1 MFMEFRKYTQA
12 ERTNILSPYIQDKLK
27 SAKLNLIINLGF
39 PQNLIDSMI
48 PYIADEAPAWQL
60 RMISFFDA
68 DPEDLRL
75 TLEGAI
81 KEESI
86 GDFQEIRKKYY
97 SEHVESKNESLI
109 LKSMEQNGSF
119 IKLQY
124 ELIQQI
130 NSQLQQQLLSQD
142 QLADLLAEKEALT
155 VQLHDSQKEVVQLQQ
170 RIDDVVESFHT
181 KESAYL
187 EQIRL
192 LQNRIEDLQNPKQI
206 EVFMPSAESV
216 ESESDV
222 PSDSDSTSVQENSD
236 FQIDV
241 QAERHSWFSFLRKN
255 KKSKTE
261 KLAEQEQQARD
272 QLIKSYIYDPSHS
285 EEQAALF
292 LDAAG
297 TEEWTLEDLRTLA
310 AQSDIDSMKILQRK
324 IEQLHKA
331 SQKKNNK

>member
-75 TLEGAI
+75 TLEDAI

-109 LKSMEQNGSF
+109 LKSME
-119 IKLQY
+119 
-124 ELIQQI
+124 QI

-170 RIDDVVESFHT
+170 RLDDVVESFHT

-192 LQNRIEDLQNPKQI
+192 LQNRIEELQNPKQI
-206 EVFMPSAESV
+206 EVFMSSAESV

>member
-170 RIDDVVESFHT
+170 RLDDVVESFHT

-216 ESESDV
+216 ESESD
-222 PSDSDSTSVQENSD
+222 
-236 FQIDV
+236 
-241 QAERHSWFSFLRKN
+241 
-255 KKSKTE
+255 
-261 KLAEQEQQARD
+261 
-272 QLIKSYIYDPSHS
+272 
-285 EEQAALF
+285 
-292 LDAAG
+292 G
-297 TEEWTLEDLRTLA
+297 TAD
-310 AQSDIDSMKILQRK
+310 
-324 IEQLHKA
+324 
-331 SQKKNNK
+331 

>member
-142 QLADLLAEKEALT
+142 QRADLLAEKEALT

-170 RIDDVVESFHT
+170 RLDDVVESFHT

-272 QLIKSYIYDPSHS
+272 QLIKSYIYDPEHS
-285 EEQAALF
+285 EHQTELLLAA
-292 LDAAG
+292 D
-297 TEEWTLEDLRTLA
+297 TSEEWTLEDLKTLA
-310 AQSDIDSMKILQRK
+310 SQPDLEKMQSLQHK
-324 IEQLHKA
+324 MEQLYHV
-331 SQKKNNK
+331 QK

>member
-124 ELIQQI
+124 ELIQKI

-142 QLADLLAEKEALT
+142 QRADLLEEKEALT

-170 RIDDVVESFHT
+170 RLDDVVESFHT

-206 EVFMPSAESV
+206 EVFMPSTA
-216 ESESDV
+216 
-222 PSDSDSTSVQENSD
+222 VQENSD

-272 QLIKSYIYDPSHS
+272 QLIKSYIYDPEHS
-285 EEQAALF
+285 EQQTELLLAA
-292 LDAAG
+292 A
-297 TEEWTLEDLRTLA
+297 TSEEWTLEDLKTLA
-310 AQSDIDSMKILQRK
+310 SQPDLEKMQSLQHK
-324 IEQLHKA
+324 MEQLYHV
-331 SQKKNNK
+331 QK

>member
-68 DPEDLRL
+68 DP
-75 TLEGAI
+75 
-81 KEESI
+81 

-142 QLADLLAEKEALT
+142 QRADLLAEKEALT

-170 RIDDVVESFHT
+170 RLDDVVESFHT

-222 PSDSDSTSVQENSD
+222 PSDSDSTSVQENLD

-272 QLIKSYIYDPSHS
+272 QLIKSYIYDPEHS
-285 EEQAALF
+285 EQQTELLLAA
-292 LDAAG
+292 A
-297 TEEWTLEDLRTLA
+297 TSEEWTLEDLKTLA
-310 AQSDIDSMKILQRK
+310 SQPDLEKMQSLQHK
-324 IEQLHKA
+324 MEQLYHV
-331 SQKKNNK
+331 QK

>member
-142 QLADLLAEKEALT
+142 QRADLLAEKEALT

-170 RIDDVVESFHT
+170 RLDDVVESFHT

-206 EVFMPSAESV
+206 EVFM
-216 ESESDV
+216 

-272 QLIKSYIYDPSHS
+272 QLIKSYIYDPEHS
-285 EEQAALF
+285 EQQTELLLAA
-292 LDAAG
+292 A
-297 TEEWTLEDLRTLA
+297 TSEEWTLEDLKTLA
-310 AQSDIDSMKILQRK
+310 SQPDLEKMQSLQHK
-324 IEQLHKA
+324 MEQLYHV
-331 SQKKNNK
+331 QK

>member
-1 MFMEFRKYTQA
+1 MEFRKYTQA

-142 QLADLLAEKEALT
+142 QRADLLAEKEALT

-170 RIDDVVESFHT
+170 RLDDVVESFHT

-206 EVFMPSAESV
+206 EVFM
-216 ESESDV
+216 

-272 QLIKSYIYDPSHS
+272 QLIKSYIYDPEHS
-285 EEQAALF
+285 EQQTELLLAA
-292 LDAAG
+292 A
-297 TEEWTLEDLRTLA
+297 TSEEWTLEDLKTLA
-310 AQSDIDSMKILQRK
+310 SQPDLEKMQSLQHK
-324 IEQLHKA
+324 MEQLYHV
-331 SQKKNNK
+331 QK

>member
-142 QLADLLAEKEALT
+142 QRADLLAEKEALT

-170 RIDDVVESFHT
+170 RLDDVVESFHT

-216 ESESDV
+216 
-222 PSDSDSTSVQENSD
+222 
-236 FQIDV
+236 
-241 QAERHSWFSFLRKN
+241 
-255 KKSKTE
+255 
-261 KLAEQEQQARD
+261 
-272 QLIKSYIYDPSHS
+272 
-285 EEQAALF
+285 
-292 LDAAG
+292 
-297 TEEWTLEDLRTLA
+297 
-310 AQSDIDSMKILQRK
+310 
-324 IEQLHKA
+324 
-331 SQKKNNK
+331 

>member
-142 QLADLLAEKEALT
+142 QRADLLAEKEALT

-170 RIDDVVESFHT
+170 RLDDVVESFHT

-255 KKSKTE
+255 KKSK
-261 KLAEQEQQARD
+261 
-272 QLIKSYIYDPSHS
+272 
-285 EEQAALF
+285 
-292 LDAAG
+292 
-297 TEEWTLEDLRTLA
+297 
-310 AQSDIDSMKILQRK
+310 IL
-324 IEQLHKA
+324 
-331 SQKKNNK
+331 KKRNKN

>member
-109 LKSMEQNGSF
+109 LKSMEQ
-119 IKLQY
+119 
-124 ELIQQI
+124 I

-142 QLADLLAEKEALT
+142 QRADLLAEKEALT

-170 RIDDVVESFHT
+170 RLDDVVESFHT

-272 QLIKSYIYDPSHS
+272 QLIKSYIYDPEHS
-285 EEQAALF
+285 EQQTELLLAA
-292 LDAAG
+292 A
-297 TEEWTLEDLRTLA
+297 TSEEWTLEDLKTLA
-310 AQSDIDSMKILQRK
+310 SQPDLEKMQSLQHK
-324 IEQLHKA
+324 MEQLYHV
-331 SQKKNNK
+331 QK

>member
-75 TLEGAI
+75 TLEDAI

-170 RIDDVVESFHT
+170 RLDDVVESFHT

-192 LQNRIEDLQNPKQI
+192 LQNRIEELQNPKQI
-206 EVFMPSAESV
+206 EVFMSSAESV

-241 QAERHSWFSFLRKN
+241 QAIVAQLSRQ
-255 KKSKTE
+255 KSK
-261 KLAEQEQQARD
+261 
-272 QLIKSYIYDPSHS
+272 IFI
-285 EEQAALF
+285 
-292 LDAAG
+292 
-297 TEEWTLEDLRTLA
+297 
-310 AQSDIDSMKILQRK
+310 M
-324 IEQLHKA
+324 
-331 SQKKNNK
+331 N

>member
-1 MFMEFRKYTQA
+1 MCLLKFHKYTQT

-27 SAKLNLIINLGF
+27 SAKLNLILNLGF
-39 PQNLIDSMI
+39 PQNLIDNML
-48 PYIADEAPAWQL
+48 PYIEEEAPAWQL

-68 DPEDLRL
+68 DPEELRL

-97 SEHVESKNESLI
+97 SEHAENKNESLI
-109 LKSMEQNGSF
+109 LESMEQNGNF

-124 ELIQQI
+124 ELMQQI

-142 QLADLLAEKEALT
+142 QRADLLAEKEALT
-155 VQLHDSQKEVVQLQQ
+155 VQLHDSQKEVLQLQQ
-170 RIDDVVESFHT
+170 RLDDVVENFHT

-192 LQNRIEDLQNPKQI
+192 LQSRIEDLQNPKQI

-272 QLIKSYIYDPSHS
+272 QLIKSYIYDPEHS
-285 EEQAALF
+285 EQQTELLLAA
-292 LDAAG
+292 A
-297 TEEWTLEDLRTLA
+297 TSEEWTLEDLKTLA
-310 AQSDIDSMKILQRK
+310 SQPDLEKMQSLQHK
-324 IEQLHKA
+324 MEQLYHV
-331 SQKKNNK
+331 QK